1 MVENDIPHFFN
12 ILLFQIIFIF
22 LTVRFEWIYKTGPPT
37 ATPQK
42 CTSFKKKQKNSC
54 NKFFKKEKTRGIKIT
69 GNRVIVSRSR
79 ESLLRERVEM
89 GIYPYTVANK
99 ILLFDDT
106 RGCAATVVA
115 HRKQYAIIK
124 KRSCYIFLITSTH
137 RERERD
143 D

>member
-1 MVENDIPHFFN
+1 MNGYIK
-12 ILLFQIIFIF
+12 
-22 LTVRFEWIYKTGPPT
+22 RAPPLPLHKSVPPLKKNKKIV
-37 ATPQK
+37 A
-42 CTSFKKKQKNSC
+42 TSFLKKK
-54 NKFFKKEKTRGIKIT
+54 KTRGIKIT

-137 RERERD
+137 TERERD